1 MKLSLFNTLT
11 RKREVF
17 NPLDVNL
24 IKMYV
29 CGPTVYDHP
38 HIGNA
43 RSAVVYDVLYRIL
56 IKLYGLDNVLYVR
69 NITDIDDKIID
80 RASKLNIPISELT
93 RQTIID
99 YNNDMHYLGCLKPTK
114 EPKATEHISQM
125 IDIIQRLLNLGVAY
139 ESNQHVYFNVS
150 KAKNY
155 TALSRRTVEEMSE
168 SGRIETDIN
177 KHNPEDFVL
186 WKPANEKDDESAKFM
201 SPFGI
206 GRPGWHIECSAMSNT
221 FLGSTFDIHGG
232 GIDLIF
238 PHHTNEIAQSCSA
251 FPNSKY
257 AKYWVHNGFLTVD
270 NEKMSKSLGNFI
282 TVKDL
287 RDKQIK
293 GDIIR
298 LLLISAH
305 YRKPLDYNK
314 KALDD
319 AEKMLNYW
327 YRIIEE
333 LTLNTEDSVRL
344 DLTDID
350 IPSAF
355 FDSLLDD
362 LNTPLAIKLINDFA
376 KEFHRTDDHRAKIV
390 AAKKMV
396 NCAQF
401 LGLIRLDSKNWFK
414 GGLDHNYITQLVEQ
428 RSNAKKQKN
437 WQLADQIRSNL
448 LELGIAIE
456 DKHDGTTIWKK
467 VNKT

>member
-17 NPLDVNL
+17 NPLDANL
-24 IKMYV
+24 VKMYV

-56 IKLYGLDNVLYVR
+56 MKLYGSSNVLYVR

-80 RASKLNIPISELT
+80 RASKLNVPISELT
-93 RQTIID
+93 SQTIVD
-99 YNNDMHYLGCLKPTK
+99 YNDDMEYLGCLKPTK
-114 EPKATEHISQM
+114 EPKATECISQI
-125 IDIIQRLLNLGVAY
+125 IDIIQKLLDMGFAY
-139 ESNQHVYFNVS
+139 ESNKYVYFNVS
-150 KAKNY
+150 RAKNY
-155 TALSRRTVEEMSE
+155 TALSRRTTEEMRE
-168 SGRIETDIN
+168 SGRIENDIN
-177 KHNPEDFVL
+177 KNNPADFVL
-186 WKPANEKDDESAKFM
+186 WKPANDQDDESAKFM
-201 SPFGI
+201 SPFGV
-206 GRPGWHIECSAMSNT
+206 GRPGWHIECSAMSHA

-238 PHHTNEIAQSCSA
+238 PHHTNEIAQSCAA
-251 FPNSKY
+251 FPGSEY
-257 AKYWVHNGFLTVD
+257 ARYWVHNGFLTVD
-270 NEKMSKSLGNFI
+270 NEKMSKSIGNFI

-293 GDIIR
+293 GDIVR
-298 LLLISAH
+298 LCLMTVH

-314 KALDD
+314 KALND

-333 LTLNTEDSVRL
+333 LALNTEESARL
-344 DLTDID
+344 GFMDID
-350 IPSAF
+350 IPKIF

-376 KEFHRTDDHRAKIV
+376 KEFHKTDDYKAKI
-390 AAKKMV
+390 ATAKKMMY
-396 NCAQF
+396 CAQF
-401 LGLIRLDSKNWFK
+401 LGLIRLDSNNWFK
-414 GGLDHNYITQLVEQ
+414 GDLDHNSIAQLIQQ
-428 RSNAKKQKN
+428 RTNAKKLKN

-467 VNKT
+467 VNKG

>member
-1 MKLSLFNTLT
+1 M
-11 RKREVF
+11 
-17 NPLDVNL
+17 
-24 IKMYV
+24 
-29 CGPTVYDHP
+29 
-38 HIGNA
+38 
-43 RSAVVYDVLYRIL
+43 
-56 IKLYGLDNVLYVR
+56 VLYVK

-80 RASKLNIPISELT
+80 RAFKLNIPISELT

-99 YNNDMHYLGCLKPTK
+99 FNNDMHYLGCLKSTK

-206 GRPGWHIECSAMSNT
+206 GRPGWHIECSAMSNK

-232 GIDLIF
+232 GIDLFF

-270 NEKMSKSLGNFI
+270 DEKMSKSLGNFI

-298 LLLISAH
+298 LLLISVH

-327 YRIIEE
+327 YRITEE

-376 KEFHRTDDHRAKIV
+376 KEFHRTDDHRVKIV

-437 WQLADQIRSNL
+437 
-448 LELGIAIE
+448 
-456 DKHDGTTIWKK
+456 
-467 VNKT
+467 

>member
-17 NPLDVNL
+17 NPLDINL

-43 RSAVVYDVLYRIL
+43 RSTVVYDILYRIL
-56 IKLYGLDNVLYVR
+56 IKLYGLGNVLYVR

-80 RASKLNIPISELT
+80 RAYRLNIPIPELT
-93 RQTIID
+93 RQTITD
-99 YNNDMHYLGCLKPTK
+99 YNEDMEYLGCLRPTQ
-114 EPKATEHISQM
+114 EPKATDYIPQM
-125 IDIIQRLLNLGVAY
+125 IDIIQKLLDMGFAY
-139 ESNQHVYFNVS
+139 EANGHVYFNVGR
-150 KAKNY
+150 AKNY
-155 TALSRRTVEEMSE
+155 TALSGRTLEEMRE
-168 SGRIETDIN
+168 SGRIESDIN
-177 KHNPEDFVL
+177 KNNPEDFVL

-206 GRPGWHIECSAMSNT
+206 GRPGWHIECSAMSHA

-251 FPNSKY
+251 FPGSKY
-257 AKYWVHNGFLTVD
+257 ARYWVHNGFLTVD
-270 NEKMSKSLGNFI
+270 NEKMSKSIGNFI

-298 LLLISAH
+298 LVLISAH

-314 KALDD
+314 KVLAD

-333 LTLNTEDSVRL
+333 LFLDTEEIARLNFV
-344 DLTDID
+344 DID
-350 IPSAF
+350 IPKIF

-376 KEFHRTDDHRAKIV
+376 KESYKTDDYKAKIV
-390 AAKKMV
+390 AAKKMMY
-396 NCAQF
+396 CAQF
-401 LGLIRLDSKNWFK
+401 LGLIRLNCNNWFK
-414 GGLDHNYITQLVEQ
+414 GGLDHNFIAQLIQQ
-428 RSNAKKQKN
+428 RSNAKKLKN

-448 LELGIAIE
+448 LELGIALE
-456 DKHDGTTIWKK
+456 DKHDGSTIWKK
-467 VNKT
+467 VNKS